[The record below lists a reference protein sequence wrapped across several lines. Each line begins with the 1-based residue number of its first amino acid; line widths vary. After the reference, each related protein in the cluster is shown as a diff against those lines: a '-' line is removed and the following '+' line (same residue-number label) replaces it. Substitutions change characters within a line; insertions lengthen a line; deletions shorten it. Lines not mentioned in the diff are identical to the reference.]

1 MKRTG
6 TAVLFGAGI
15 LGVVLGFGVD
25 QLLTATGRPTFTPSI
40 LLPILLIMLAA
51 ATLLMALPIRRAI
64 TGASTTPVDPF
75 RSLRVAMLAK
85 ASAIVGAVVAGVG
98 FGLLAFLF
106 TRPVSPSLGSSGAV
120 IAAVVGGLVLLI
132 AGVVAERLC
141 TIRKEDDDDQPGP
154 ADPGFGYSHHD

>member
-6 TAVLFGAGI
+6 TGVLLGAGV
-15 LGVVLGFGVD
+15 LGLVLGFGVD
-25 QLLTATGRPTFTPSI
+25 QVLTVTSRPTFTPSF

>member
-51 ATLLMALPIRRAI
+51 ATVLMALPIRRAI

-98 FGLLAFLF
+98 LGLLAFLF

-120 IAAVVGGLVLLI
+120 LAAIVGGIVLLL
-132 AGVVAERLC
+132 AGVIAERLC

-154 ADPGFGYSHHD
+154 ADPGFGYTHHD

>member
-51 ATLLMALPIRRAI
+51 ATVLMALPIRRAI

-85 ASAIVGAVVAGVG
+85 ASAIVGSVVAGVG
-98 FGLLAFLF
+98 LGLLAFLF

-120 IAAVVGGLVLLI
+120 LAAIVGGIVLLI
-132 AGVVAERLC
+132 AGVIAERLC

>member
-40 LLPILLIMLAA
+40 LLPILLVMLAA
-51 ATLLMALPIRRAI
+51 ATVLMALPIRRAI

-85 ASAIVGAVVAGVG
+85 ASAIVGSVVAGVG
-98 FGLLAFLF
+98 LGLLAFLF

-120 IAAVVGGLVLLI
+120 LAAIVGGIVLLI
-132 AGVVAERLC
+132 AGVIAERLC

-154 ADPGFGYSHHD
+154 ADPGFGYTHHD

>member
-6 TAVLFGAGI
+6 TAVLLGAGI

-51 ATLLMALPIRRAI
+51 ATVLMALPIRRAI

-85 ASAIVGAVVAGVG
+85 ASAIVGSVVAGVG
-98 FGLLAFLF
+98 LGLLAFLF

-120 IAAVVGGLVLLI
+120 LAAIVGGIVLLI
-132 AGVVAERLC
+132 AGVIAERLC

-154 ADPGFGYSHHD
+154 ADPGFGYTHHD

>member
-51 ATLLMALPIRRAI
+51 ATVLMALPIRRAI

-85 ASAIVGAVVAGVG
+85 ASAIVGSVVAGVG
-98 FGLLAFLF
+98 LGLLAFLF

-120 IAAVVGGLVLLI
+120 LAAIVGGIVLLI
-132 AGVVAERLC
+132 AGVIAERLC

-154 ADPGFGYSHHD
+154 ADPGFGYTHHD

>member
-6 TAVLFGAGI
+6 TGVLLGAGV
-15 LGVVLGFGVD
+15 LGLVLGFGVD
-25 QLLTATGRPTFTPSI
+25 QVLTVTGRPTFTPSF

-106 TRPVSPSLGSSGAV
+106 TRPVSPSFGSPGAV
-120 IAAVVGGLVLLI
+120 IAAVVGGLGLLI

>member
-51 ATLLMALPIRRAI
+51 ATVLMALPIRRAI

-85 ASAIVGAVVAGVG
+85 ASAIVGSVVAGVG
-98 FGLLAFLF
+98 LGLLAFLF

-120 IAAVVGGLVLLI
+120 IAAIVGGIVLLI
-132 AGVVAERLC
+132 AGVIAERLC

-154 ADPGFGYSHHD
+154 ADPGFGYTHHD

>member
-6 TAVLFGAGI
+6 TGVLLGAGV
-15 LGVVLGFGVD
+15 LGLVLGFGVD
-25 QLLTATGRPTFTPSI
+25 QVLTVTGRPTFTPSF

>member
-51 ATLLMALPIRRAI
+51 ATVLMALPIRRAI

-120 IAAVVGGLVLLI
+120 IAAIVGGIVLLI
-132 AGVVAERLC
+132 AGVIAERLC

-154 ADPGFGYSHHD
+154 ADPGFGYTHHD

>member
-51 ATLLMALPIRRAI
+51 ATVLMALPIRRAI

-98 FGLLAFLF
+98 LGLLAFLF

-120 IAAVVGGLVLLI
+120 LAAIVGGIVLLI
-132 AGVVAERLC
+132 AGVIAERLC

-154 ADPGFGYSHHD
+154 ADPGFGYTHHD

>member
-51 ATLLMALPIRRAI
+51 ATVLMALPIRRAI

-98 FGLLAFLF
+98 LGLLAFLF

-120 IAAVVGGLVLLI
+120 IAAIVGGIVLLI
-132 AGVVAERLC
+132 AGVIAERLC

-154 ADPGFGYSHHD
+154 ADPGFGYTHHD